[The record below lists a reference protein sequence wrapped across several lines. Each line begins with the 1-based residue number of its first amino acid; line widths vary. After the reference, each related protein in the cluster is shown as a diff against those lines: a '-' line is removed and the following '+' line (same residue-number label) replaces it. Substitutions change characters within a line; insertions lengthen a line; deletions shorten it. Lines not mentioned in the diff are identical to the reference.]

1 MSVLSEWN
9 PMATEIERKFLVPP
23 GAWRPKPGSGTPYR
37 QGYLSSDPERIVR
50 VRIAGDAA
58 FAEWVEARGATLEAY
73 LDEAATRP
81 R

>member
-1 MSVLSEWN
+1 MQSVLPS
-9 PMATEIERKFLVPP
+9 
-23 GAWRPKPGSGTPYR
+23 
-37 QGYLSSDPERIVR
+37 
-50 VRIAGDAA
+50 RIADAALAEKDAWKRYAAAKGDNWRAA